1 MNHEQR
7 IDAGHRAPASPR
19 HARLDDTRVK
29 LLGDLTAM
37 RNAALMTE
45 DEYRRMQRR
54 VMATIHSEAPVR
66 HSIAETRCVLCN
78 RVGYTHLER
87 TITAEQSFVEYACGA
102 CQGSWRVFDTEP
114 FFERR
119 MSTADR
125 RRVSRGDR
133 RRSTRSHVTGNVD
146 DADGSNPSGR

>member
-1 MNHEQR
+1 MNH
-7 IDAGHRAPASPR
+7 
-19 HARLDDTRVK
+19 ARFDDTRTK

-54 VMATIHSEAPVR
+54 VIATTHTDAPAGN
-66 HSIAETRCVLCN
+66 SIAETRCVLCN
-78 RVGYTHLER
+78 RVGYTHRER
-87 TITAEQSFVEYACGA
+87 TITAEQSFVEYACGS

-114 FFERR
+114 FIERR
-119 MSTADR
+119 MATADR

-133 RRSTRSHVTGNVD
+133 RRSSRIHATRTVGE
-146 DADGSNPSGR
+146 AD